1 MTSEDIEKTVQ
12 AICKKAGNTVAKLS
26 DPAAFSHLVY
36 EQARFHL
43 SHLVG
48 KEAIHKNMRWHEE
61 VCLDKALN
69 LLDKEINEAVAEV
82 ERRHA

>member
-1 MTSEDIEKTVQ
+1 MTSEDIERAIH

-26 DPAAFSHLVY
+26 DPAAFSHLAY

-43 SHLVG
+43 SHIVG
-48 KEAIHKNMRWHEE
+48 KDALHSNQRWREE
-61 VCLDKALN
+61 YCLDKALN
-69 LLDKEINEAVAEV
+69 LLDKEIKEAVAEA

>member
-1 MTSEDIEKTVQ
+1 MTSEDIEKAIV

-26 DPAAFSHLVY
+26 DPAAFSHLAY

-43 SHLVG
+43 SQLVG
-48 KEAIHKNMRWHEE
+48 KEAIHMNMHWHKDD
-61 VCLDKALN
+61 CLETALN
-69 LLDKEINEAVAEV
+69 LLDKEIEKSVAEV